1 MRPSDPAGFFPDERV
16 LVHYGPDWLL
26 LILDRMNDDERL
38 QFLLLIWRASW
49 HLRNDSLFGSGKSP
63 IQASVVFLQGLWESV
78 VQIRSNGAVDSKG
91 KRPALIH
98 NSIPREIDMCK
109 QSETKWQAPPSGWA
123 KINVDGAFVSQTSKG
138 SVGIVI
144 RDHECNV
151 LLSAWSVMRHCT
163 SAEEVEATACRD
175 VMVLI
180 KLANEWIKMPLIL
193 ETDCA
198 NVSSVLKATE
208 EDRSQLWNIFQ
219 EARLALALSHK
230 YQIVSVPIRPRYGV
244 PRPQGVCLSCWLWI
258 VIMLT

>member
-1 MRPSDPAGFFPDERV
+1 ME
-16 LVHYGPDWLL
+16 
-26 LILDRMNDDERL
+26 
-38 QFLLLIWRASW
+38 
-49 HLRNDSLFGSGKSP
+49 
-63 IQASVVFLQGLWESV
+63 LWIV
-78 VQIRSNGAVDSKG
+78 K
-91 KRPALIH
+91 
-98 NSIPREIDMCK
+98 
-109 QSETKWQAPPSGWA
+109 
-123 KINVDGAFVSQTSKG
+123 TSKG

-151 LLSAWSVMRHCT
+151 LLSAWSVMRYCT

>member
-98 NSIPREIDMCK
+98 NS
-109 QSETKWQAPPSGWA
+109 T
-123 KINVDGAFVSQTSKG
+123 
-138 SVGIVI
+138 
-144 RDHECNV
+144 
-151 LLSAWSVMRHCT
+151 
-163 SAEEVEATACRD
+163 
-175 VMVLI
+175 
-180 KLANEWIKMPLIL
+180 
-193 ETDCA
+193 
-198 NVSSVLKATE
+198 
-208 EDRSQLWNIFQ
+208 FQ
-219 EARLALALSHK
+219 GK
-230 YQIVSVPIRPRYGV
+230 
-244 PRPQGVCLSCWLWI
+244 
-258 VIMLT
+258 

>member
-1 MRPSDPAGFFPDERV
+1 
-16 LVHYGPDWLL
+16 
-26 LILDRMNDDERL
+26 
-38 QFLLLIWRASW
+38 
-49 HLRNDSLFGSGKSP
+49 
-63 IQASVVFLQGLWESV
+63 
-78 VQIRSNGAVDSKG
+78 
-91 KRPALIH
+91 
-98 NSIPREIDMCK
+98 MCK

-230 YQIVSVPIRPRYGV
+230 YQIVSVSRNANKVAHSLAHLALRNNSSTVWRAQAPGSV
-244 PRPQGVCLSCWLWI
+244 SELLAQDCDHVNLN
-258 VIMLT
+258 